1 MCLATTRAHRVESTG
16 ARSNSASP
24 EAATTAVRP
33 LGAGTS
39 ISNSPILDLLNRI
52 SIEQAGVAVL
62 TRRITSVEN
71 AVRLDVARRG
81 RRERLRSSVAVANRR
96 PTLADVA
103 RKAGVSETAAS
114 FVLNGR
120 TEMRLSAAVHDRVQ
134 QAAEEIGYRP
144 NIISRSLRFSTTRT
158 IAFVSDSIATTPFAG
173 ELIHGATDAAHER
186 GNLLFIAETEA
197 DPVLELELIE
207 ALLDRQVDGI
217 IYASMY
223 TREVIPPKA
232 LEGVPLVLLNAV
244 ANDGRSSAVIPDGVS
259 AGRSAAD
266 VLLDAGFREG
276 VYLVGGGPR
285 FARAPKDSLAARE
298 RYVGISEAF
307 KNAGAK
313 LSGCVELPEWE
324 PENGYEATRTLL
336 HKRQTPRALI
346 CFNDRLAVGAYRA
359 LEEASLKIPTNV
371 SIISFDDDRM
381 ASWLKPQLTTL
392 ALPHYEL
399 GRTAIEMLFGNDTVP
414 IIQKTP
420 RVQRVPMPLRIR
432 DSVLA
437 PGSTNTDS

>member
-1 MCLATTRAHRVESTG
+1 MA
-16 ARSNSASP
+16 
-24 EAATTAVRP
+24 
-33 LGAGTS
+33 
-39 ISNSPILDLLNRI
+39 
-52 SIEQAGVAVL
+52 Q
-62 TRRITSVEN
+62 
-71 AVRLDVARRG
+71 
-81 RRERLRSSVAVANRR
+81 RR

-114 FVLNGR
+114 FVMNGR

-134 QAAEEIGYRP
+134 QAAAELGYRP
-144 NIISRSLRFSTTRT
+144 NILSRSLRFSTTRT

-223 TREVIPPKA
+223 TREVTPPRA
-232 LEGVPLVLLNAV
+232 LDGVPLVLLNAV
-244 ANDGRSSAVIPDGVS
+244 ASDGLSSAVIPDELE
-259 AGRSAAD
+259 AGRSAAN
-266 VLLDAGFREG
+266 VILDAGLREG

-298 RYVGISEAF
+298 RFFGISEAF
-307 KNAGAK
+307 ERAGAK
-313 LSGCVELPEWE
+313 LSGAVELPEWE
-324 PENGYEATRTLL
+324 PENGYEATRNLL
-336 HKRQTPRALI
+336 RKRRAPQALI
-346 CFNDRLAVGAYRA
+346 CFNDRVAVGAYQA
-359 LEEASLKIPTNV
+359 LEEAGRAIPTDV
-371 SIISFDDDRM
+371 SIVSFDDDRM
-381 ASWLKPQLTTL
+381 ASWLRPQLTTL

-399 GRTAIEMLFGNDTVP
+399 GRTAIEMLFGNETAPV
-414 IIQKTP
+414 IQETP
-420 RVQRVPMPLRIR
+420 RVQRVPMPVRTR

-437 PGSTNTDS
+437 LSSVNSAV

>member
-1 MCLATTRAHRVESTG
+1 VT
-16 ARSNSASP
+16 
-24 EAATTAVRP
+24 
-33 LGAGTS
+33 
-39 ISNSPILDLLNRI
+39 
-52 SIEQAGVAVL
+52 Q
-62 TRRITSVEN
+62 
-71 AVRLDVARRG
+71 
-81 RRERLRSSVAVANRR
+81 RR

-103 RKAGVSETAAS
+103 RKAGVSETSAS

-120 TEMRLSAAVHDRVQ
+120 TDMRLSTAVHDRVQ

-217 IYASMY
+217 IYAAMY
-223 TREVIPPKA
+223 TREVTPPKS
-232 LEGVPLVLLNAV
+232 LESVPLVLLNAI
-244 ANDGRSSAVIPDGVS
+244 ASDGLSSAVIPDELN
-259 AGRSAAD
+259 AGRSAAN
-266 VLLDAGFREG
+266 VILEAGLREG

-298 RYVGISEAF
+298 RFVGISEAF
-307 KNAGAK
+307 ERAGAK
-313 LSGCVELPEWE
+313 LSGAVELPEWE
-324 PENGYEATRTLL
+324 PENGYEATRALL
-336 HKRQTPRALI
+336 RKRQPPRALI
-346 CFNDRLAVGAYRA
+346 CFNDRVAVGAYQA
-359 LEEASLKIPTNV
+359 LEEAGRAIPADV
-371 SIISFDDDRM
+371 SIVSFDDDRM
-381 ASWLKPQLTTL
+381 ASWLRPQLTTL

-399 GRTAIEMLFGNDTVP
+399 GRAAIEMLFDSETVP
-414 IIQKTP
+414 VIQKTP
-420 RVQRVPMPLRIR
+420 RVQRVSMPVRMR

-437 PGSTNTDS
+437 PGSLETSL